1 MTDPA
6 QLERRKRKRK
16 KKILFQCRAI
26 PASIYHAVMFKS
38 FPPSIDKYTV
48 SLSFTLRLIEYFIKH

>member
-16 KKILFQCRAI
+16 KRFFSNAGPYQ
-26 PASIYHAVMFKS
+26 PVYHAVMFKS

-48 SLSFTLRLIEYFIKH
+48 SLSFTLRLIQYFIKY